1 MVVFCLVIF
10 QKALR
15 NVAGI
20 KKCYEELF
28 GKSQGRK
35 LL

>member
-1 MVVFCLVIF
+1 MTVFCLVIF

-15 NVAGI
+15 NEAGI
-20 KKCYEELF
+20 KKCYEEVF
-28 GKSQGRK
+28 GKPQGRK